1 MFTQKEQLN
10 MFSPK
15 LFHNIL
21 AESGV
26 IFYTGIPDSL
36 LKSFCYYVDDN
47 VSSEN
52 HIIAANEGGALAIA
66 MGYHL
71 ATKDVPLIYL
81 QNSGLGNLINPLLSL
96 ADTEVYSTPGILL
109 IGWRGEPG
117 LSDEPQHK
125 KQGRV
130 MLDLLNTME
139 IPFSIL
145 DNTMTNS
152 DVRKTV
158 SKCANLSRSEN
169 QVRALVVR
177 KDFFESYISKKSI
190 NCDLSLTREKSIQ
203 LIVDSLDSNDL
214 IVSTTGLASRE
225 LYDYRNSKLQDHSKD
240 FLVVGGMGH
249 ANQIALGIS
258 ISQIKKRIVCLDGD
272 GAVIMQM
279 GALALIGSS
288 KSRNLLHIVL
298 NNGAHDSVGGQKTV
312 AFEIDLSVI
321 AKGSGY
327 ENVISVDNEK
337 DLILELSKIDN
348 LQGPIFLEVKVKKG
362 FRSEVGR
369 PIKTPL
375 ENKINFMLNLI
386 E

>member
-1 MFTQKEQLN
+1 

-21 AESGV
+21 KDSGV
-26 IFYTGIPDSL
+26 TFYTGIPDSL
-36 LKSFCYYVDDN
+36 LKSFCYYIDDN

-71 ATKDVPLIYL
+71 ATKGVPLIYL
-81 QNSGLGNLINPLLSL
+81 QNSGFGNLINPLLSL
-96 ADTEVYSTPGILL
+96 ADPEVYSTPGVLL

-125 KQGRV
+125 KQGRIT
-130 MLDLLNTME
+130 LDLLDAME

-152 DVRKTV
+152 EVTKIV
-158 SKCANLSRSEN
+158 SNCANLSRSEN
-169 QVRALVVR
+169 QVRALVVK
-177 KDFFESYISKKSI
+177 KDFFESYTSKESF
-190 NCDLSLTREKSIQ
+190 DSEFSLTREKSIQ
-203 LIVDSLDSNDL
+203 LIVDSLGSNDL

-225 LYDYRNSKLQDHSKD
+225 LYDYRKSTLQDHSKD

-249 ANQIALGIS
+249 ANQIALGLS

-279 GALALIGSS
+279 GSLPLIGT
-288 KSRNLLHIVL
+288 SRPNNLLHIVL
-298 NNGAHDSVGGQKTV
+298 NNGAHDSVGGQKT
-312 AFEIDLSVI
+312 AALEIDLSVI

-327 ENVISVDNEK
+327 QNIISVENEK
-337 DLILELSKIDN
+337 DLIQGLSKIDS
-348 LQGPIFLEVKVKKG
+348 LLGPIFFEVKVKKG
-362 FRSEVGR
+362 FRSEIGR

-375 ENKINFMLNLI
+375 ENKINFMSNLI